1 MPTVFTFTHVV
12 YLAEKQQVSAL
23 VFGLVGHKKK
33 KKSTTAL
40 KVSMLNITP
49 LRGKHAKHYTT
60 EVFQ

>member
-33 KKSTTAL
+33 KKIYYCTQ
-40 KVSMLNITP
+40 
-49 LRGKHAKHYTT
+49 GEHAKHYTT
-60 EVFQ
+60 ERQAC